1 MTFEER
7 LREAASWADEAILD
21 SLPDTEG
28 SPVAFSPRF
37 ERKMRRLI
45 HRTDCP
51 VTYVLQ
57 QAACIVLVL
66 LMCASLWLTVDVDA
80 RAKFFGWL
88 PNGNLEVDGI
98 EPSVRTLVIYEN
110 DLGKYMDFIRPVYW

>member
-7 LREAASWADEAILD
+7 LREAAFRADEAILD
-21 SLPDTEG
+21 SLPDTED
-28 SPVAFSPRF
+28 SPVAFLPRF
-37 ERKMRRLI
+37 EWKMGRLI

-66 LMCASLWLTVDVDA
+66 LMCASLWLAVDVDA

-88 PNGNLEVDGI
+88 PDGDSEVDGI
-98 EPSVRTLVIYEN
+98 KPSVSTLVIYEN
-110 DLGKYMDFIRPVYW
+110 DLGKYIDFIRPVYW